1 MIVVAAETRN
11 RMVLDRKI
19 AGSAL
24 RAIAQLA
31 ELHGGNPHRVRAFA
45 NAARAVERLEGDL
58 AGMVASGAIL
68 TVPGIG
74 KGTAAVLADLAAG
87 REPEALAELERAT
100 PPGVRELLEIAGL
113 GPKRARTLWQELSIT
128 SVGELE
134 YACRENRLL
143 GLPGFGEASQQR
155 LLEAVRFHQSSRE
168 RRLVHQAW
176 EAAEE
181 LRGRLAAAPGVGRL
195 EVAGELRRGCETVA
209 AVDLVA
215 DGDHELVGQALR
227 ALLSAVQPMPSGG
240 WTGSTAAG
248 VPVRV
253 WTTVAERAAWTLVEA
268 TGSDAHLEA
277 LRRRATAAGIR
288 IADGRLWSGR
298 DALAVADEPQL
309 YAALGCQWVPP
320 ELREDGAEVEAAAD
334 RRLPVLVEP
343 GDLRGALHNH
353 TVDSDGTAP
362 VEAMARAAGE
372 LGWEYIGIADH
383 SPAAHYA
390 NGLSADRLAAQWRV
404 IDGFNARGGPRLVK
418 GIEADILPD
427 GGLDLPAGC
436 EAGLEYVVASVH
448 SSFRMAAEAQTER
461 ILSAVRHPA
470 CRVLGHPTGRLL
482 LARPGYELNLERVLE
497 ACAERGVAVEINAS
511 PYRLDLDAVWA
522 RRAIELGVLL
532 AVNPDAHSTEALAD
546 LRWGVAVARRAGAEA
561 RHLVNCGDLEGWLA
575 RR

>member
-1 MIVVAAETRN
+1 
-11 RMVLDRKI
+11 MVLDRKT

-31 ELHGGNPHRVRAFA
+31 ELHGGNPHRIRAFA

-58 AGMVASGAIL
+58 AEMVASGAIL
-68 TVPGIG
+68 EVPGIG

-100 PPGVRELLEIAGL
+100 PPGVRELLEISGL
-113 GPKRARTLWQELSIT
+113 GPKRARTLWQELAVG

-168 RRLVHQAW
+168 RRLVHRAW
-176 EAAEE
+176 EAADE
-181 LRGRLAAAPGVGRL
+181 LRGGLAAASGVERL

-209 AVDLVA
+209 AIDVVVV
-215 DGDHELVGQALR
+215 GDHARVGEALR
-227 ALLSAVQPMPSGG
+227 ALLPAVEEMPRGG
-240 WTGSTAAG
+240 WTGITTAG

-253 WTTVAERAAWTLVEA
+253 WTTAPGRASWTLVEA
-268 TGSDAHLEA
+268 TGSEAHLEA
-277 LRRRATAAGIR
+277 LRRHAAAQGIR
-288 IADGRLWSGR
+288 IADGRLSSGS
-298 DALAVADEPQL
+298 DALAVADELQL

-320 ELREDGAEVEAAAD
+320 ELREDGAEVEAAAH

-353 TVDSDGTAP
+353 TTDSDGTAS
-362 VEAMARAAGE
+362 VEAMAHAAGE
-372 LGWEYIGIADH
+372 LGWEFIGIADH

-390 NGLSADRLAAQWRV
+390 NGLSADRLAAQWHV
-404 IDGFNARGGPRLVK
+404 IDGINVSGGPRLVK

-427 GGLDLPAGC
+427 GRLDLPAGC

-448 SSFRMAAEAQTER
+448 SSFRLAAAAQTER
-461 ILSAVRHPA
+461 ILAAVRHPA

-482 LARPGYELNLERVLE
+482 LARPGYELDLERVLE
-497 ACAERGVAVEINAS
+497 ACAQGGVAVEINAS
-511 PYRLDLDAVWA
+511 PYRLDLDAAWA
-522 RRAIELGVLL
+522 RRAIELGVMLV
-532 AVNPDAHSTEALAD
+532 VNPDAHSTAGLAD

-561 RHLVNCGDLEGWLA
+561 RHLVNCGDLEGWLS